1 MKKTIEEQQLSFA
14 GTEEA
19 AILGRLTDRVE
30 RAVSMIQ
37 ELRREREE
45 LRSRVTDLEAQ
56 VRDYEETANRL
67 GGLEEETDRFR
78 RERGEIRGRIESI
91 LSTLETLETADE
103 E

>member
-19 AILGRLTDRVE
+19 EILGRLTDRVE

-67 GGLEEETDRFR
+67 GGLEEETDRFK